1 MLYLEYTKNW
11 YVLKIK
17 NCGDSML
24 MSEKRNLVV
33 SEIGGNIRPQ
43 AYSKRAIDR
52 KWPII
57 LRTID
62 TISINDLV
70 C

>member
-24 MSEKRNLVV
+24 MSEKRKLVV
-33 SEIGGNIRPQ
+33 SEIGGNIRP
-43 AYSKRAIDR
+43 
-52 KWPII
+52 
-57 LRTID
+57 
-62 TISINDLV
+62 
-70 C
+70 

>member
-24 MSEKRNLVV
+24 MSEKRKLVV

-43 AYSKRAIDR
+43 AYSKRAIDQ
-52 KWPII
+52 K
-57 LRTID
+57 
-62 TISINDLV
+62 
-70 C
+70 